1 MLYLLLTILANVAIF
16 MAFRSFSKFNINT
29 LPAIVVNYGVCV
41 ITGTLYVGTT
51 AISSEFAPNSS
62 WFISAIILGLIFIST
77 FFLMA
82 HTTQVRGVSVATV
95 ASKMSLAIPVVFSLF
110 VFKYALNE
118 LDTWNYI
125 GIGLA
130 FVSIWLVS
138 RKANKTAEVR
148 LTFKFLL
155 LPMSIFFL
163 GGLIDTYLNYVNHHF
178 ITEEIESI
186 YPIFVFVSAFVTG
199 CIVCLIKGVKF
210 GRKELIGGLC
220 LGVPNYFSIYFNLKA
235 LSAFDNKGAIVYPA
249 LNIGIIICSTLLAI
263 VLFKEKLS
271 KLNYIGVLLA
281 LVVIFLLSYQEIL
294 KAL

>member
-235 LSAFDNKGAIVYPA
+235 LSAFDNNGAIV
-249 LNIGIIICSTLLAI
+249 
-263 VLFKEKLS
+263 
-271 KLNYIGVLLA
+271 
-281 LVVIFLLSYQEIL
+281 
-294 KAL
+294 

>member
-62 WFISAIILGLIFIST
+62 WFVSAIILGLIFIST

-125 GIGLA
+125 GIALA

-138 RKANKTAEVR
+138 RKANKTAEVK

-186 YPIFVFVSAFVTG
+186 YPIFVFASAFVTG
-199 CIVCLIKGVKF
+199 CIVCLVKGVKF

-235 LSAFDNKGAIVYPA
+235 LSAFDNNGAIVYPA

-271 KLNYIGVLLA
+271 KLNYIGVFLA

>member
-1 MLYLLLTILANVAIF
+1 
-16 MAFRSFSKFNINT
+16 
-29 LPAIVVNYGVCV
+29 
-41 ITGTLYVGTT
+41 
-51 AISSEFAPNSS
+51 
-62 WFISAIILGLIFIST
+62 
-77 FFLMA
+77 
-82 HTTQVRGVSVATV
+82 VATV

-235 LSAFDNKGAIVYPA
+235 LSAFDNNGAIVYPA